1 MLYTGGYEPRTCTS
15 SAFYPP
21 CAFRLRTVF
30 CERTK
35 CAKRFARDHSRR
47 ALERPAHV
55 GLVRG
60 ANRCTRRPPRRGSG
74 ETGYYVAGYSVA
86 SGEYRALRRDRKCR
100 AAGGRGMWGRI
111 SLYDERGIRL
121 HRRGY
126 DHPLYPRRRFHG
138 PRVAPCRND
147 ASSPTSIC
155 VRSASTREWGLVR
168 LPEGFPSSRLSHKS
182 PPKNP
187 PAGRRRESAEGVGE
201 STRRPSAAI
210 CIPPKVPI

>member
-30 CERTK
+30 CERAK
-35 CAKRFARDHSRR
+35 CVKRFARDHSRR

-86 SGEYRALRRDRKCR
+86 SGEYRALRRGRKCR

-111 SLYDERGIRL
+111 SLYDERGVRL
-121 HRRGY
+121 RRRRH
-126 DHPLYPRRRFHG
+126 DHPLYPRCRFHG
-138 PRVAPCRND
+138 SRVAPCRND
-147 ASSPTSIC
+147 SSSPTSIC
-155 VRSASTREWGLVR
+155 VCRAVLGNVGGAVLTFESASVYCLH
-168 LPEGFPSSRLSHKS
+168 SSFVHT
-182 PPKNP
+182 NYGGQAT
-187 PAGRRRESAEGVGE
+187 PAYGPMVERYV
-201 STRRPSAAI
+201 
-210 CIPPKVPI
+210 

>member
-1 MLYTGGYEPRTCTS
+1 MLYTGGYEPRTFTS

-21 CAFRLRTVF
+21 CAFGLRAVF
-30 CERTK
+30 CER
-35 CAKRFARDHSRR
+35 AKRIERSARDHSRR

-55 GLVRG
+55 EFVRG
-60 ANRCTRRPPRRGSG
+60 ANRCTRRLACGRGREAG
-74 ETGYYVAGYSVA
+74 NHLAGHPVAA
-86 SGEYRALRRDRKCR
+86 REQRALRRDRKCR

-111 SLYDERGIRL
+111 SLYDERGVRL
-121 HRRGY
+121 RRRRH
-126 DHPLYPRRRFHG
+126 DHHLYPRRRFHG
-138 PRVAPCRND
+138 SRVAPCRND

-168 LPEGFPSSRLSHKS
+168 LPEDFPSSRLSHKS